1 MERQRTLTEE
11 EIDDWTFV
19 NESPTTHIHG
29 LHSYPA
35 RMHPPVA
42 RKAIRLFA
50 SHGDLVLDPFCGS
63 GGVLAEAKIQG
74 CKSVGIDINPLACL
88 LARVKSI
95 PLNPNRLYQEWRL
108 LLSKIKSELR
118 LPQIPKI
125 VNTLKKASK
134 TEDKERKSSLTEE
147 VKKEFKNVN
156 INVPD
161 FFSINIFYWFKPKT
175 IAELSVIK
183 NCIGRIR
190 KKEIREFFYVCFSN
204 TVRQV
209 SGTRKGEFKLYRI
222 PEAKWTKHNPET
234 LSVFSRIVATNIGK
248 MAEFY
253 ELCQRNNSND
263 TLSLVLQ
270 SDTRMIFTDEFPK
283 EGEEVLFGRNGDEI
297 QGKVNLIVT
306 SPPYGDSGTT
316 VAYGQFSRYS
326 LFWLGY
332 QKEEY
337 YDIDRVSIGGR
348 KKEERLESKS
358 LDRTLNVISSKDQ
371 KRATQVKSFFVDLNE
386 CLVNLHKVLTE
397 GGNACFVLGNRTVKR
412 TRIPTDK
419 IIVELGKPIGFE
431 CVHTFSRRIP
441 WKRIPWKSSP
451 TNIPGK
457 KVNTIGEENIIVLRK
472 V

>member
-1 MERQRTLTEE
+1 VERQRTLTGGEV
-11 EIDDWTFV
+11 DDWTFV
-19 NESPTTHIHG
+19 NESPRTHIHG
-29 LHSYPA
+29 LHTYPA

-63 GGVLAEAKIQG
+63 GGVLVEAKIQG
-74 CKSVGIDINPLACL
+74 YKSVGIDINPLACL
-88 LARVKSI
+88 LARVKTT
-95 PLNPNRLYQEWRL
+95 PLNPNRLYQKWRF
-108 LLSKIKSELR
+108 LLSEIKSELR
-118 LPQIPKI
+118 LPQIRKI
-125 VNTLKKASK
+125 VNTLGRASK
-134 TEDKERKSSLTEE
+134 TKDKERSSLTEN
-147 VKKEFKNVN
+147 VMKEFKNVN
-156 INVPD
+156 IDVPD
-161 FFSINIFYWFKPKT
+161 FSSTNIFYWFKPK
-175 IAELSVIK
+175 IVAELSVIK
-183 NCIGRIR
+183 NCIDRIK
-190 KKEIREFFYVCFSN
+190 KKEIQEFFYICFSN

-222 PEAKWTKHNPET
+222 PEAKWTKHNPDT
-234 LSVFSRIVATNIGK
+234 LSIFSKIVAINIAK

-270 SDTRMIFTDEFPK
+270 SDTRMIFTNEFPK
-283 EGEEVLFGRNGDEI
+283 KGKQILFERNGDEI
-297 QGKVNLIVT
+297 QGEVNLIVT

-332 QKEEY
+332 QKKEY
-337 YDIDRVSIGGR
+337 YDIDKVSIGGR
-348 KKEERLESKS
+348 KKEERLESES

-371 KRATQVKSFFVDLNE
+371 KRAAQVKSFFVDLNE
-386 CLVNLHKVLTE
+386 CLVNLYKVLAE

-441 WKRIPWKSSP
+441 NKRIPWKSSP
-451 TNIPGK
+451 TNIPGE